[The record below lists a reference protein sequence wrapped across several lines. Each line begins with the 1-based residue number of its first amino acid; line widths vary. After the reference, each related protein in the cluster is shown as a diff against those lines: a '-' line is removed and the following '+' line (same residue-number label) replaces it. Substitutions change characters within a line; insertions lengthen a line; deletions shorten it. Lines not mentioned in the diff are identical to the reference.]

1 MIKMIK
7 KELITQTAQK
17 LWNTYHERNPYKLCD
32 LLGIR
37 YDFMALGDD
46 PESIQACVVKNSRCY
61 AAIINSDISRVK
73 QYYALFHEVSHI
85 ELGHADQLGACTCNN
100 LFSSRETSVMEIE
113 ANEFVA
119 EYYMDTKETLYVL
132 RETNDFFQ
140 TASIMHVP
148 PAIMDYKYRMLKYY
162 ELVSRECPIQ
172 TRSDCMK
179 NLDCGD
185 EWDLPEYFDS

>member
-1 MIKMIK
+1 MIK
-7 KELITQTAQK
+7 KELITKTAQK
-17 LWNTYHERNPYKLCD
+17 LWDTYHERNPYKLCD

-37 YDFMALGDD
+37 YDYMALGNEPD
-46 PESIQACVVKNSRCY
+46 SIQACVVKNSRCY
-61 AAIINSDISRVK
+61 AAVINSDISRIK
-73 QYYALFHEVSHI
+73 QCFALFLEISHVK
-85 ELGHADQLGACTCNN
+85 LGHADQLGACTCNN
-100 LFSSRETSVMEIE
+100 LFSSKENSVMEIE

-119 EYYMDTKETLYVL
+119 EYYMDTEETLDVL

-162 ELVSRECPIQ
+162 ELISCECPIQ

-185 EWDLPEYFDS
+185 EWDLPEYFL

>member
-1 MIKMIK
+1 MMIEMIK

-17 LWNTYHERNPYKLCD
+17 LWSTYHERDPYKLCA

-37 YDFMALGDD
+37 YGYLALGSD
-46 PESIQACVVKNSRCY
+46 PDSIQACVVKNSRCY
-61 AAIINSDISRVK
+61 AAVINSDIGRIK
-73 QYYALFHEVSHI
+73 QYFALFHEVSHVQ
-85 ELGHADQLGACTCNN
+85 LGHAGQLGACTCSN
-100 LFSSRETSVMEIE
+100 LFSSKETSVMEIE

-119 EYYMDTKETLYVL
+119 EYYMDTRETLEVL

-140 TASIMHVP
+140 TASVMRVP

-185 EWDLPEYFDS
+185 DWDLPEYW